1 MEIVQR
7 FSFST
12 VRGLVLVKRE
22 EKAQL
27 GIKWTL
33 WPRLETRK
41 VFLNDDL
48 DFFQKMIGLW
58 FVSR

>member
-12 VRGLVLVKRE
+12 VESGTNQTRDNGSI
-22 EKAQL
+22 
-27 GIKWTL
+27 GIKMDAVAWVG
-33 WPRLETRK
+33 RLKK

-58 FVSR
+58 FVSP